1 MTTYL
6 YVGCGHHRIPGF
18 THVEINVAK
27 QFKKGDNLTRPEI
40 IADITEKIP
49 LPSHSV
55 DLIFSRATLE
65 HLTYPELIN
74 HFIECNRLLKKDGGV
89 IRMVVPDL
97 DKMIDDYQNRIFEQ
111 PGEIDPNLPVENFTD
126 YFIWRLL
133 YHDHY
138 YLHNFD
144 TLSRALE
151 KSGFT
156 HARRCQ
162 PGETAVER
170 AKGVLKEAEINRSG
184 DLIVEAI
191 RLKDSTVSR
200 FRSDPSLH
208 PVNRFLA
215 GCFNL
220 KIVPAF
226 KRRPTVFR
234 LSWWIAWSQRR
245 PQKPVNALD
254 FL

>member
-1 MTTYL
+1 M
-6 YVGCGHHRIPGF
+6 RGF
-18 THVEINVAK
+18 THVEINVNK
-27 QFKKGDNLTRPEI
+27 QFNHGGNVGRPEI
-40 IADITEKIP
+40 LADITEKIP
-49 LPSHSV
+49 LESHSV

-74 HFIECNRLLKKDGGV
+74 HFIECNRLLKRDGGF

-97 DKMIDDYQNRIFEQ
+97 DKMVADYQNRVFEQ
-111 PGEIDPNLPVENFTD
+111 PEEIDPNLPVENFTD

-151 KSGFT
+151 KAGF
-156 HARRCQ
+156 AKAKLCQ

-170 AKGVLKEAEINRSG
+170 AAGVLKAAEINRPA
-184 DLIVEAI
+184 DLIIEAL
-191 RLKDSTVSR
+191 RV
-200 FRSDPSLH
+200 SDPKVPRSPNDSLLH
-208 PVNRFLA
+208 PVNRVLA
-215 GCFNL
+215 RWFNI

-226 KRRPTVFR
+226 NRRPTVFR
-234 LSWWIAWSQRR
+234 LLWWIEKTQRR